1 MSAYCNESRLT
12 LALPVVPSAEW
23 RGGYNYLLNLTRAL
37 SQFAAS
43 RVLVKVFMGLDA
55 STEDTECFTALGVDV
70 EKSAVF
76 SRAGWSGNQLR
87 AMVLGREPQALAL
100 FSASGVDIV
109 FECARFFGWRQPF
122 PSIAWF
128 PDFQHRLLPDMFPA
142 AARLRRDIGF
152 RLQVTA
158 GRHLLVSSE
167 DAREDCERFFP
178 GARGR
183 VHVLR
188 FPALIDPLDLSV
200 SAQEVRA
207 RYGLPDRFFYL
218 PNQLWRHKNH
228 TLVIDALSSLL
239 RQGCPANVVLTG
251 VMNDSRCASH
261 AGEIIARVRESGI
274 AGCWH
279 VLGSVPR
286 RDVVALMRS
295 CDAVINPSRCEGWS
309 SSVQEALAFDTPLLL
324 SDIAVH
330 REQAGARARYFA
342 ADDSDA
348 LAAHLRNLSAPD
360 EPGSTGARAREP
372 VIDIAEALATFADGF
387 CAIIEAAAA
396 KRIQ

>member
-1 MSAYCNESRLT
+1 MSGGRSASRLT

-23 RGGYNYLLNLTRAL
+23 RGGYNYLLNLTRSL
-37 SQFAAS
+37 SRFASS
-43 RVLVKVFMGLDA
+43 RVVVKVFMGLDA
-55 STEDTECFTALGVDV
+55 SAEDMEGFTALGLDV

-76 SRAGWSGNQLR
+76 SRAGWSARQLR
-87 AMVLGREPQALAL
+87 AMVLGRDLQALAL
-100 FSASGVDIV
+100 FSASSVDVV

-142 AARLRRDIGF
+142 AARLRRDLGF
-152 RLQVTA
+152 RLQVSA
-158 GRHLLVSSE
+158 GRQLLVSSE

-178 GARGR
+178 VARGR

-188 FPALIDPLDLSV
+188 FPALIEPGDLGV
-200 SAQEVRA
+200 SAQDVRA
-207 RYGLPDRFFYL
+207 RYALPDRFFYL

-228 TLVIDALSSLL
+228 TLVIDALGTLQ
-239 RQGCPANVVLTG
+239 RQGCPVDVVLTG
-251 VMNDSRCASH
+251 VMHDSRCASH
-261 AGEIIARVRESGI
+261 ADEINARVRDSGI
-274 AGCWH
+274 ARRWH

-295 CDAVINPSRCEGWS
+295 CEAVINPSRCEGWS

-330 REQAGARARYFA
+330 REQAGAHARYFA
-342 ADDSDA
+342 VDDGET
-348 LAAHLRNLSAPD
+348 LASYLRELS
-360 EPGSTGARAREP
+360 EPGATGARAREP
-372 VIDIAEALATFADGF
+372 VIDIDAALAAFAYGF
-387 CAIIEAAAA
+387 CRIVEAAAA
-396 KRIQ
+396 KRM